1 MTDVDKSLLHYGIS
15 NTSTGDE
22 PHRKPT
28 ARQTTSSHSAMPNN
42 NPANPCADG
51 KVSHSAGWGDV
62 FTAAKS
68 INSELDQN
76 AGYVQ
81 LSGVGAQGVRC
92 DGRLP

>member
-1 MTDVDKSLLHYGIS
+1 MIDVDKSLLHYGIS

-51 KVSHSAGWGDV
+51 KVILPTGAMSLQRRKV
-62 FTAAKS
+62 S
-68 INSELDQN
+68 IRN
-76 AGYVQ
+76 
-81 LSGVGAQGVRC
+81 
-92 DGRLP
+92 